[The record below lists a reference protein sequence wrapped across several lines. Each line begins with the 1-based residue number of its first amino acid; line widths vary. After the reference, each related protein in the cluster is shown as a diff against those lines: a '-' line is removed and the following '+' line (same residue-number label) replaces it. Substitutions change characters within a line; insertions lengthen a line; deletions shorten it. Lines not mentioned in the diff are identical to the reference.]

1 MSGRQRSVAADEA
14 IVAATVALLGEVG
27 YRGLTMSAVI
37 ERAGV
42 SSATL
47 YRRWPTKQALVA
59 QALQCTTAGPM
70 PPPAAS
76 LAGDLDAVAR
86 HVARAVTRRDD
97 LWLRLWAEVGYDD
110 DLRAM
115 NLALV
120 EPRLAHVHAVLE
132 RAVARGELHEAPSAD
147 VVLSLVTGPI
157 LHRALTLDEKVTP
170 AFLRAVVDSV
180 AAWTTTSCAGEV
192 STTSR

>member
-1 MSGRQRSVAADEA
+1 MSGRQRSAAADEA
-14 IVAATVALLGEVG
+14 IVGATVALLGEVG
-27 YRGLTMSAVI
+27 YGALTMSAVI

-59 QALQCTTAGPM
+59 SALQCTGAGPM
-70 PPPAAS
+70 PAPADTCEA
-76 LAGDLDAVAR
+76 DLEVLAR
-86 HVARAVTRRDD
+86 HIARAVTRRDD

-110 DLRAM
+110 ELRDM
-115 NLALV
+115 NRALV
-120 EPRLAHVHAVLE
+120 EPRLAHVRGIVD
-132 RAVARGELHEAPSAD
+132 RAVQRGELPAAPPAD

-157 LHRALTLDEKVTP
+157 LHRALTLGEKVTP
-170 AFLRAVVDSV
+170 AFLRAVVASV
-180 AAWTTTSCAGEV
+180 AAWTTSFAGEV